1 MFNKDASFSSI
12 YRIVLLLFFTIIGCS
27 PKDQVSE
34 ADIELVKS
42 LQSDTPQESIITLDS
57 VIKQQKYD
65 GIQKGLMYF
74 EQGKLWSKIHNS
86 TKSIQS
92 LEAALE
98 IFENNED
105 KRYIT
110 KTHWLLGSENAYISN
125 KEKAVEHLLRALS
138 YAQDLH
144 NQTDEANTYSA
155 LAHTYFRYQD
165 YNRAIEYTQ
174 KSIAIQKE
182 LQDSAGLSATY
193 NNMAV
198 IYRNMADLPA
208 AIEYNLKSL
217 RLNLALADKNAIA
230 KSYNNLG
237 LVSQELGDVKDATD
251 YFNKAIKINHELG
264 TFNANP
270 LTNLGDLYLDGNEL
284 QKAEECYKK
293 ALAISSK
300 NEDLASQRDIYTI
313 LLNISLRMKDF
324 DQSMEFAKLRDY
336 YMELQI
342 KRDLQEKLAL
352 AENQYKLAAKEKELH
367 YALEVNRRGK
377 IIFIVALGFLLLLVL
392 FWIQNVK
399 HKKLQVEK
407 EKMMLEQSVLRSQMN
422 PHFIF
427 NALSAIQNSL
437 LDNKPIESATY
448 LSRFARLIRQNFEFI
463 NKKYISLADEI
474 ELLKNYFSTQM
485 IRFKDRFDYKIN
497 VDNLDEEDTEIPP
510 MLLQPFAENAI
521 EHGFK
526 GKKEK
531 GLIIINIKGEEERIS
546 FEIIDNGI
554 GFTPKENDG
563 KTHSIDVF
571 MKRLQLIGKG
581 DERSVSINSSEAG
594 TTVKFHLRR

>member
-1 MFNKDASFSSI
+1 MFIRDVTFSSVP
-12 YRIVLLLFFTIIGCS
+12 IVALLIIMLAGCS
-27 PKDQVSE
+27 TQDQVSV
-34 ADIELVKS
+34 ADVELVKS
-42 LQSDTPQESIITLDS
+42 LLTDTPQQSIMALDS
-57 VIKQQKYD
+57 VIKKQKYD

-74 EQGKLWSKIHNS
+74 EQGKLWSKMHNS

-92 LEAALE
+92 LESALE
-98 IFENNED
+98 IFTSHED
-105 KRYIT
+105 KVYIT

-125 KEKAVEHLLRALS
+125 KEEAVEHLLKALS
-138 YAQDLH
+138 YSQELH

-155 LAHTYFRYQD
+155 LAHTYFQYQD
-165 YNRAIEYTQ
+165 FNRSIEYTE
-174 KSIAIQKE
+174 KAIAIQKE
-182 LQDSAGLSATY
+182 LQDSVGLSATY
-193 NNMAV
+193 NNLAV
-198 IYRNMADLPA
+198 IYRNIGNFPE
-208 AIEYNLKSL
+208 AIEYNLRSL
-217 RLNLALADKNAIA
+217 DLNLLLNDKNAIA

-237 LVSQELGDVKDATD
+237 LLSEELGDVHEAVD
-251 YFNKAIKINHELG
+251 YFLKAIKINYELG
-264 TFNANP
+264 TLNENP
-270 LTNLGDLYLDGNEL
+270 LKNLGDLYLRTDDLENA
-284 QKAEECYKK
+284 QKYYEQ
-293 ALAISSK
+293 ALSISEQ
-300 NEDLASQRDIYTI
+300 NEDLASQRDIYNI
-313 LLNISLRMKDF
+313 LLNVALRQKDF
-324 DQSMEFAKLRDY
+324 ERSIEYARLRDH
-336 YMELQI
+336 YMRLQN
-342 KRDLQEKLAL
+342 KRDLQEKLEL
-352 AENQYKLAAKEKELH
+352 AENQYKLAAKEKELSL
-367 YALEVNRRGK
+367 ALEVNRREK
-377 IIFIVALGFLLLLVL
+377 IIFIVAIGLLLLLVL
-392 FWIQNVK
+392 FWIQSVK
-399 HKKLQVEK
+399 NKKLQAEK
-407 EKMMLEQSVLRSQMN
+407 EKMVLEQSVLRSQMN

-463 NKKYISLADEI
+463 NKKYITLADEI

-485 IRFKDRFDYKIN
+485 IRFKDRFDYEIN

-526 GKKEK
+526 SKKEK
-531 GLIIINIKGEEERIS
+531 GLIIINIKGEEERII